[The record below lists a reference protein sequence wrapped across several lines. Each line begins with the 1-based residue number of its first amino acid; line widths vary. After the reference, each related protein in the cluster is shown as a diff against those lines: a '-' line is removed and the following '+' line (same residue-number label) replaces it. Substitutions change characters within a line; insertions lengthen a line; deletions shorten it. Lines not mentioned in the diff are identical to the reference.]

1 MTQQL
6 NNNNNNN
13 YNKETNIIISYKNI
27 YRARTEN
34 LLEITLKVIRNAGY
48 NTNVKSI
55 NSLIKTTEAITY
67 NKQTRSHSKWQKKK
81 KKLQNTLAYM

>member
-1 MTQQL
+1 MTQHL

-48 NTNVKSI
+48 NNNVKSI
-55 NSLIKTTEAITY
+55 NSLIKTTQAITY
-67 NKQTRSHSKWQKKK
+67 NKQTRSH
-81 KKLQNTLAYM
+81 